1 MNAPT
6 NDTFALRG
14 LWRSERLSWD
24 EVRALDGGTL
34 VLSGGRRVR
43 APAELLATAAAVLRG
58 PAVSD
63 DLSANA
69 AAFAA
74 ALEAPW
80 APERLAHALLD
91 MAAACGASDVHLEP
105 GGERVTIRVRV
116 GGELVPFATLEAA
129 VATRLTAALKA
140 VSGCLPYRRDLV
152 QEGRVPRA
160 GVTADVRTSF
170 VPTALGER
178 VALRLFGKLL
188 ELSALGFAPALA
200 VRFEALLGAG
210 SGLLLVAG
218 PSGGGKTT
226 TLYAALAALAARRPG
241 AHLSLEDP
249 VEQRLRVAGVPVD
262 QVELAPERGLTGEAA
277 LVAALRQD
285 VDVLAVGEVRTAA
298 EAKLALEAAHTGRL
312 VLAGLHAGSVREARQ
327 RLLDLGV
334 EARLL
339 DETLAGV
346 LHQKLV
352 TAPCESHEANRC
364 ARCHGTG
371 RRRVVEAE
379 LWTAPRL
386 AVREVA

>member
-1 MNAPT
+1 MNAHT
-6 NDTFALRG
+6 DDTFTLRG
-14 LWRSERLSWD
+14 LWRRERLSWD
-24 EVRALDGGTL
+24 QVQAIDGDAL
-34 VLSGGRRVR
+34 VLSGGRRARV
-43 APAELLATAAAVLRG
+43 PAELRSAAAQVLRG
-58 PAVSD
+58 PAVSGE
-63 DLSANA
+63 LAANA
-69 AAFAA
+69 AAFTG
-74 ALEAPW
+74 ALAGPW

-105 GGERVTIRVRV
+105 GVDRVAIRVRV
-116 GGELVPFATLEAA
+116 GGELVPFASLGAGVAA
-129 VATRLTAALKA
+129 RLTAALKA

-152 QEGRVPRA
+152 QEGRVPRP

-178 VALRLFGKLL
+178 AALRLFGRLL
-188 ELSALGFAPALA
+188 ELPALGFEPALA
-200 VRFEALLGAG
+200 ARFEALLGTE
-210 SGLLLVAG
+210 SGLVLVAG

-226 TLYAALAALAARRPG
+226 TLYAALAMVAARRPG

-285 VDVLAVGEVRTAA
+285 VDVLAVGEVRTPA
-298 EAKLALEAAHTGRL
+298 EAQLALKAAHTGRL

-327 RLLDLGV
+327 RLVDLGV

-352 TAPCESHEANRC
+352 TRPCEPHEAAGC

-371 RRRVVEAE
+371 RRRVVEAD